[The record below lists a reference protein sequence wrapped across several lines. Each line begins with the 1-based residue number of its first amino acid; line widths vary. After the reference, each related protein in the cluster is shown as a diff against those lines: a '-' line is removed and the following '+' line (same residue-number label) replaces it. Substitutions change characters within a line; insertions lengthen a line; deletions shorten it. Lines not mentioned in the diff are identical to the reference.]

1 MYIYIHIPIYCTYMY
16 IYTCW
21 LSRRDPRLF
30 PCRFINRRRWTGVA
44 SCGWATRSSNV
55 SCNAWASPCQSVLV
69 GSPGWIVS
77 LFLDDH
83 EESLS
88 PIYIYIWCIY
98 IWCIY
103 IWCIYIY
110 DVYIYD
116 VYIYMCVCACDIYF
130 FVYIYM
136 CVCDIHDLS
145 EFDRCF
151 GYAFH
156 FVWSLST

>member
-30 PCRFINRRRWTGVA
+30 PCRFINRMRWTGVA

-88 PIYIYIWCIY
+88 PIYIYMMYIYMMYIY

-103 IWCIYIY
+103 IWCIWCIWCIWYIY
-110 DVYIYD
+110 IY
-116 VYIYMCVCACDIYF
+116 VINTYIYMVFLDAIYEESPYPTNIDIY
-130 FVYIYM
+130 I
-136 CVCDIHDLS
+136 
-145 EFDRCF
+145 
-151 GYAFH
+151 
-156 FVWSLST
+156 